1 MSVTGQNAVRL
12 SRTSDRILNRMDQPI
27 ATRRRI
33 NKLAEEGNAN
43 RKLGF
48 WMFLSSEF
56 LIFAG
61 LIAAFVITRANVAA
75 RFPDAELFH
84 KAWWAPTDFSTFL
97 VSLNTFILLASSLFV
112 VLGIDAIRRD
122 DQAGLRKWLLL
133 TIIMGVLFLAGQAV
147 EYTTLISEYQH
158 LQHELK
164 EAGGPIPA
172 PETIMGFPFLTA
184 FFILTGFHGLHVF
197 AGTLIAIGVWLRAR
211 KNAYF
216 SGNYMSV
223 EVFGLFWHFV
233 DLVWVLIFTIVY
245 LT

>member
-1 MSVTGQNAVRL
+1 
-12 SRTSDRILNRMDQPI
+12 MDQPLQS
-27 ATRRRI
+27 RRRI
-33 NKLAEEGNAN
+33 NKLAEEGNLN

-61 LIAAFVITRANVAA
+61 LIGAFVITRANVAA
-75 RFPDAELFH
+75 RFPEIEAFH
-84 KAWWAPTDFSTFL
+84 KAWWAPTVLSTLL
-97 VSLNTFILLASSLFV
+97 VSTNTFILLASSLFV

-122 DQAGLRKWLLL
+122 DQKSLKKWLLL
-133 TIIMGVLFLAGQAV
+133 TIIFGVAFLVGQAI
-147 EYTTLISEYQH
+147 EYTTLINEYSH

-164 EAGGPIPA
+164 DQGQPA
-172 PETIMGFPFLTA
+172 PESIMGFPFLSA
-184 FFILTGFHGLHVF
+184 FFTLTGFHGLHVF
-197 AGTLIAIGVWLRAR
+197 AGTLIAIGVYLRAR
-211 KNAYF
+211 KNAFF
-216 SGNYMSV
+216 SGNYMTV